1 MCGTVGREHVLGCG
15 VTVGGGGVAYELEQ
29 GDGVLAAAAAGGGR
43 GVRAPRTSI
52 FFTSASANWPVLEI
66 PLIEKKELEQAGIY

>member
-29 GDGVLAAAAAGGGR
+29 GDGVLAAAAAGGGSW
-43 GVRAPRTSI
+43 GQGAENQHL
-52 FFTSASANWPVLEI
+52 F
-66 PLIEKKELEQAGIY
+66 Y